1 MTTQPS
7 ALPLPSIIQG
17 GMGAGVSNWRLAKA
31 VSSAG
36 QLGVVSGTAIDV
48 LLARRL
54 QEGDATGELRSALEH
69 FPIPAM
75 AERVTKSYFRPD
87 GKPASEPYWSKPI
100 VGPRQSRRVTDLL
113 VVANFVEVYLAKSG
127 HDGLVGVNFLHKI
140 EAPLLASIYGAM
152 LAGVDAIIIG
162 AGVPLAIPEII
173 DRLARGEAVEHRLSV
188 AGASDGSD
196 HKTTFDPNELF
207 DGSAPTLNRPMF
219 FPIVSST
226 LLARTMVTRTTGRVD
241 GLIIEGPSAGGHNA
255 PPRGKLQLN
264 PQGEPIYGDRDAVD
278 LAAIVALDRP
288 FWLAGSQGTPDAL
301 DSALACGATG
311 VQIGTLFAFCAESG
325 LREDFKSLVI
335 ERCRAGTIQVFT
347 DPVASPTGFPFKVLT
362 LEGTTSEEDV
372 YRERA
377 RICDLGYLREYY
389 EKPDGSIGSR
399 CSAEP
404 LEDWVNKGS
413 SVEETVG
420 RKCLC
425 NCLAANIGQAQ
436 VRADGSVEPPMLTV
450 GDDVT
455 TIAQF
460 ANGYGAADVVEFMLH
475 RNSAQG

>member
-1 MTTQPS
+1 
-7 ALPLPSIIQG
+7 
-17 GMGAGVSNWRLAKA
+17 MGAGVSNWRLAKA

-54 QEGDATGELRSALEH
+54 QEGDPTGELRRALEH

-75 AERVTKSYFRPD
+75 AERVVESYFRPD
-87 GKPASEPYWSKPI
+87 GKPEGEPYWSKPI
-100 VGPRQSRRVTDLL
+100 VGPRQSRRVTELV
-113 VVANFVEVYLAKSG
+113 VVANFVEVFLAKSG
-127 HDGLVGVNFLHKI
+127 HDGRVGINFLHKI
-140 EAPLLASIYGAM
+140 EAPLLPSIYGAM
-152 LAGVDAIIIG
+152 LAGVDIIIIG

-173 DRLARGEAVEHRLSV
+173 DRLARGESVEHKLAV

-196 HKTTFDPNELF
+196 HKTTFEPDDF
-207 DGSAPTLNRPMF
+207 FGGSAPSLNRPLF

-226 LLARTMVTRTTGRVD
+226 LLARTMITRTTGRVD

-255 PPRGKLQLN
+255 PPRGKLQLSQ
-264 PQGEPIYGDRDAVD
+264 QGEPVYGDRDTVD
-278 LAAIVALDRP
+278 LDAVAALDRP

-301 DSALACGATG
+301 DNALACGATG

-325 LREDFKSLVI
+325 LRDDFKSLVA
-335 ERCRAGTIQVFT
+335 EQSRAGTIQVFT

-372 YRERA
+372 YQERA

-389 EKPDGSIGSR
+389 EKPDGSLGSR

-404 LEDWVNKGS
+404 LEDWESKGG
-413 SVEETVG
+413 SVEEAAG

-425 NCLAANIGQAQ
+425 NCLAANIGQPQ
-436 VRADGSVEPPMLTV
+436 VRADGSVEPTMLTV
-450 GDDVT
+450 GDDVA
-455 TIAQF
+455 TIAQLE
-460 ANGYGAADVVEFMLH
+460 NGYTAADVVEFMLH
-475 RNSAQG
+475 RNAAQS